1 MSFLVLAMTELSRA
15 VAKEKEEE
23 KKAGTEGGGA
33 GATDTGGGVSG
44 AVSGD
49 RSGGSGSGGDEDTSA
64 EEYWAEAV
72 RLMGEVMKWMDDPS
86 LLGRS
91 DMAGVP
97 ATSTLAPPMIRLSLL
112 QEMHSAR
119 QHTGDSGDGG
129 DGGDGSDG
137 GGAES
142 KDGGGGGG
150 GGDGTVTSGARAAS
164 ILASPD
170 YPKMK
175 QCVDEILLHRQ
186 PELQPPLVLENVTP
200 EGGLID
206 TIEGRM
212 HNPGHSIEASWFLLR
227 QAMTLEDA
235 ELQATAIEML
245 DWSFEAGW
253 DTEHGGIYYFLD
265 REGYSPTELEWN
277 MKLWCE

>member
-23 KKAGTEGGGA
+23 KKAGAEGRGA

-49 RSGGSGSGGDEDTSA
+49 GSGGSGSGGDEDTSA

-119 QHTGDSGDGG
+119 QHAGDSG

-150 GGDGTVTSGARAAS
+150 GGGGT
-164 ILASPD
+164 
-170 YPKMK
+170 
-175 QCVDEILLHRQ
+175 H
-186 PELQPPLVLENVTP
+186 
-200 EGGLID
+200 GL
-206 TIEGRM
+206 
-212 HNPGHSIEASWFLLR
+212 
-227 QAMTLEDA
+227 
-235 ELQATAIEML
+235 
-245 DWSFEAGW
+245 
-253 DTEHGGIYYFLD
+253 
-265 REGYSPTELEWN
+265 
-277 MKLWCE
+277 

>member
-49 RSGGSGSGGDEDTSA
+49 GSGGSGSGGDEDTSA

-112 QEMHSAR
+112 QEMHSPR
-119 QHTGDSGDGG
+119 QHTGDSG
-129 DGGDGSDG
+129 DG

-150 GGDGTVTSGARAAS
+150 GGDGTVTSRARAAS